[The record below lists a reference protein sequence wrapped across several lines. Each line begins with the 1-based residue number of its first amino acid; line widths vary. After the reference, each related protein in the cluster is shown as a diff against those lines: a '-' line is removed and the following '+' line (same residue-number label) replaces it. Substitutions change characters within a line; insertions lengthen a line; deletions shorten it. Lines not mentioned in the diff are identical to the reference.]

1 VCVEDNLRGG
11 RRLNGHMRPR
21 SDQQQDARSLVA
33 EARAIARD
41 HLEPVVRSERP
52 GRVNRALLRALAEH
66 GILGRL
72 YPAELGGTAGGPVS
86 AAVLCALREGIAA
99 ASPTTETTLA
109 VQGLGSYPILAFGTP
124 QLAQRWIP
132 PVAAGEAVAAFAL
145 SEPGAGT
152 DAAALTLRAERDG
165 TDYRLTGTK
174 MWISHAPDADVY
186 TLFART
192 TPEAGARGVTAFTVP
207 GDAPGLSGTPLELLA
222 PHAIGRIELDGV
234 AVPASAVLGEID
246 RGFRVAMTTL
256 DRFRPSV
263 GAAAVGMAQAACD
276 AALGHARRRQA
287 FGRELREFQAVSHK
301 LADMATRIQA
311 ARLLVYDAASAH
323 DTGQTSTTRAA
334 AMAKLYA
341 TEMAQSVIDDA
352 IQIHGAAGLQ
362 VGHPLE
368 ELYREVR
375 ALRIY
380 EGTSEIQRTIIAREL
395 YREQG

>member
-1 VCVEDNLRGG
+1 
-11 RRLNGHMRPR
+11 MR
-21 SDQQQDARSLVA
+21 AG
-33 EARAIARD
+33 
-41 HLEPVVRSERP
+41 RP
-52 GRVNRALLRALAEH
+52 GRVNRPLVRALADH

-72 YPAELGGTAGGPVS
+72 YPTELGGTADGPVS

-99 ASPTTETTLA
+99 ASPTAETTLA
-109 VQGLGSYPILAFGTP
+109 VQGLGSYPILHFG
-124 QLAQRWIP
+124 AADGVRRWIP
-132 PVAAGEAVAAFAL
+132 AVAAGEAVAAFAL
-145 SEPGAGT
+145 SEPDAGT
-152 DAAALTLRAERDG
+152 DAGALSLRAEPDG
-165 TDYRLTGTK
+165 GDYRLTGTK
-174 MWISHAPDADVY
+174 TWISHAPDADLY

-192 TPEAGARGVTAFTVP
+192 TPDAGARGVTAFVVP
-207 GDAPGLSGTPLELLA
+207 GDARGLSGTPLELLA
-222 PHAIGRIELDGV
+222 PHAIGRLELDGV
-234 AVPASAVLGEID
+234 RVPASAVLGEVD

-276 AALGHARRRQA
+276 AAIAHARHRQA
-287 FGRELREFQAVSHK
+287 FGRELREFQAISHR

-311 ARLLVYDAASAH
+311 ARLLVYDAALAH
-323 DTGQTSTTRAA
+323 DTAQAHTTRAA

-368 ELYREVR
+368 GLYREVR

-395 YREQG
+395 YRENPVGTTT